1 MIFLHILIFHFSSH
15 KKAMKYRNPAT
26 SKIKYGDEK
35 KYHYSFYWKQAM
47 SFYKAAKTLPMESVP
62 LVSYY
67 SMLNAVKAF
76 LAFKCDYIEDFVE
89 HFSRHGLFENTVI
102 SGNELS
108 TIHVGH
114 QNKVFLFCL
123 EECLSRT
130 LILFGQVENQIQLH

>member
-1 MIFLHILIFHFSSH
+1 
-15 KKAMKYRNPAT
+15 
-26 SKIKYGDEK
+26 
-35 KYHYSFYWKQAM
+35 
-47 SFYKAAKTLPMESVP
+47 MESVP

-89 HFSRHGLFENTVI
+89 HFSRHGLFENTAI

-108 TIHVGH
+108 TIHVDIKI
-114 QNKVFLFCL
+114 KVFLSCL

-130 LILFGQVENQIQLH
+130 LILFGQAENQIQLH

>member
-1 MIFLHILIFHFSSH
+1 
-15 KKAMKYRNPAT
+15 MKYRNPT
-26 SKIKYGDEK
+26 VSKIKYGDEK

-89 HFSRHGLFENTVI
+89 HFSRHGHF
-102 SGNELS
+102 
-108 TIHVGH
+108 
-114 QNKVFLFCL
+114 
-123 EECLSRT
+123 
-130 LILFGQVENQIQLH
+130 